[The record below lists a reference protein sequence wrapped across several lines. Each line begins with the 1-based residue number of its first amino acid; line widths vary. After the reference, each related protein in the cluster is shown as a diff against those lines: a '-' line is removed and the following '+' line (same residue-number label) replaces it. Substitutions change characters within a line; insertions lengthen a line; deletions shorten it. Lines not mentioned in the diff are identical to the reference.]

1 METRRRSRLRPAL
14 LTSLAGG
21 LAAFAAGPV
30 TVGNCGTQVTKPA
43 DLTIACGD
51 GNDYLKSIRWTG
63 WSATV
68 ARGTGVE
75 EVNDCIPYCA
85 AGKFHSYPVAITL
98 DRVESN
104 RFTRLR
110 LHYSGARPPNV
121 PQDVSR
127 EPR

>member
-1 METRRRSRLRPAL
+1 MDTRRRFWLRPAL
-14 LTSLAGG
+14 VAGLAWALLAG
-21 LAAFAAGPV
+21 GPV
-30 TVGNCGTQVTKPA
+30 TVGDCGTQVTKPA

-51 GNDYLKSIRWTG
+51 GNDSLKSIRWTS
-63 WSATV
+63 WSATM

-75 EVNDCIPYCA
+75 ELNDCIPYCA

-98 DRVESN
+98 DRVKSN

-110 LHYSGARPPNV
+110 LHYSGVRPPNT